1 MSRRKCPGMD
11 PANFRPE
18 DIKLQK
24 CCNCGHEIEFWKDD
38 VYLKCDSCGQENVNP
53 ALGNTCLTWCK
64 SAAQCIGDSGIE
76 RWLKEKEQ
84 QCKKA
89 DD

>member
-24 CCNCGHEIEFWKDD
+24 CTSCGHEIEFWKDD
-38 VYLKCDSCGQENVNP
+38 IYLKCDKCGQENVNA
-53 ALGNTCLTWCK
+53 ALGNTCLSWCK
-64 SAAQCIGDSGIE
+64 SATRCIGDSSIE
-76 RWLKEKEQ
+76 RWIEEKQKECKEK
-84 QCKKA
+84 
-89 DD
+89 